1 MPWLQERWKLNNL
14 IDIESLQGMPIYAVL
29 QEYCRV
35 NSTNVQDI
43 DALDNYCAV
52 IERLRQ
58 CLDGLDFRFAGTLT
72 LLGWIL
78 LRIQSEK
85 LLLKNMSEEEAAVF
99 ISKRS
104 SLYRVTVDMAVRDAI
119 SGLIGRHKKDKIV
132 IDRGEDEGAHP
143 DMKMDDMSRR
153 RETSIEDVQRILYD
167 DEQHGK
173 SLMDAMDIQQ
183 QQHSSVERSVVGD
196 FDMGGIM
203 SQLKAHLPSDQEVR
217 IDEIDMDDMDA
228 FVAALHLSH
237 AGAVEIRQ
245 ESFYEPI
252 FLRNKF

>member
-1 MPWLQERWKLNNL
+1 
-14 IDIESLQGMPIYAVL
+14 MPIYEVL
-29 QEYCRV
+29 QDYCRV
-35 NSTNVQDI
+35 NSTNIQDI

-52 IERLRQ
+52 IERLQQ
-58 CLDGLDFRFAGTLT
+58 CLDVLDFRFAGTLT

-85 LLLKNMSEEEAAVF
+85 MLLKNMSEEEAAVF

-104 SLYRVTVDMAVRDAI
+104 SLYRVTLDMAVQDAI
-119 SGLIGRHKKDKIV
+119 SGLIGRRKKNKIM

-143 DMKMDDMSRR
+143 DMKMDNMSRR
-153 RETSIEDVQRILYD
+153 RETSIEDIQRILYD
-167 DEQHGK
+167 GEQHGK
-173 SLMDAMDIQQ
+173 SLLDAMDIQQ
-183 QQHSSVERSVVGD
+183 QQHLSVERAVVGD
-196 FDMGGIM
+196 FDIGSIA
-203 SQLKAHLPSDQEVR
+203 SQLKAFLHDDREVR

-237 AGAVEIRQ
+237 AGVVEIRQ

-252 FLRNKF
+252 FIRNKV